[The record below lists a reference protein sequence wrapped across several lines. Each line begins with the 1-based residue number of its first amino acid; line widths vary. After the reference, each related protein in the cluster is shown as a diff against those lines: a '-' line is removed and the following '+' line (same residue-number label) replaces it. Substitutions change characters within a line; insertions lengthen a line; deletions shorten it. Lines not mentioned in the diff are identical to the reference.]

1 MKRFGTMIWSND
13 KQQDI
18 IYCLY
23 TRDFVSDTMESQEF
37 FVENGC
43 WGGTYQ
49 SGVVFCEFT
58 GRTFDGM
65 FAADPLYI
73 EDFVSVDISDYND
86 VIETFKQNL
95 FYKNI

>member
-13 KQQDI
+13 NDKGI
-18 IYCLY
+18 VHCLY
-23 TRDFVSDTMESQEF
+23 TRDFVSDTLDEQRF

-43 WGGTYQ
+43 WDGTYQ

-58 GRTFDGM
+58 GRVSGEM
-65 FAADPLYI
+65 FTADALYV
-73 EDFVSVDISDYND
+73 EDFVGVDISDYND
-86 VIETFKQNL
+86 AIETFKQNI